1 MITQMIKI
9 DGMSCSSCSSRIEKA
24 INQLSGV
31 QNGSVNLANHT
42 LTIAYDEDI
51 LTQSQIEQTIEKLG
65 FKVKRNLKTYQ
76 LKVTGMS
83 CSSCSSNIERTIVN
97 LEGVTQAS
105 VNLTTETLNVTFDAD
120 LIKLSEIKVAVEK
133 KGFQLITETA
143 PQHEVNPVSEA
154 DRLRRRLIIS
164 IIFNIPLLYLMFGHM
179 MLGLGIPAIFDPILN
194 PLSSALIQLGLTIPV
209 MIAGHKFYVVG
220 VKSLWRRS
228 PNMDSLIALGTSA
241 AFSYA
246 LFGIYQVIQ
255 GHGHYAK
262 HLYLETAAGI
272 LLFITLG
279 KYLEAITKGKT
290 SQALK
295 ALMDLAP
302 KTATIQRNSKEIEVP
317 IDEVSVGD
325 VVLVKPGE
333 KLPVDGIIVEG
344 RTAVDESMLTGESML
359 VEKEIGQ
366 TVIGASLNKT
376 GFIKYEATK
385 VGEDTALAQIVKLV
399 EDAQGA
405 KAPIAK
411 MGDVI
416 SAYFVPIVVA
426 LATLSALGW
435 FIAGEDATFIL
446 TIFVAVLVIACPC
459 AVGLATPTAI
469 MVGTGK
475 GAENGILIKGG
486 DALEMTHQL
495 STIIFDKTG
504 TITQG
509 RPKVTDILALNQDEN
524 KILALAASAEKG
536 SEHPLGE
543 AIVLEA
549 QERGLELLSFQHFKA
564 ITGHGIS
571 VEIQNQ
577 QVMLGNEKLMND
589 YKIDVQ
595 ALSTQVSELA
605 EQGKT
610 PMYVAVDGKLAGV
623 IAVADTVKESSRGAI
638 KRLQEM
644 GIKVVM
650 ITGDNKKTAAAI
662 ASQVGIDVVLAEV
675 LPADKANEVKRLQ
688 EAGEKVGMVGDGIN
702 DAPALAQADI
712 GIAIGSGTDVAIES
726 ANIVLMRSDLMDV
739 SKAVRL
745 SKATIGNIK
754 QNLFWAFMYNILLIP
769 VAMGVLYLFGG
780 PLLNPMFGCMAMAT
794 SSVSVVLNSLRLT
807 RFK

>member
-1 MITQMIKI
+1 
-9 DGMSCSSCSSRIEKA
+9 MSCSSCSAKVEKA
-24 INQLSGV
+24 VNQLPEV
-31 QNGSVNLANHT
+31 QKGNVNLATHT
-42 LTIAYDEDI
+42 LTVTYDERA
-51 LTQSQIEQTIEKLG
+51 LTQRDLEQTIEKLG

-76 LKVTGMS
+76 FTVKGMS
-83 CSSCSSNIERTIVN
+83 CSSCSSNVERTVAN

-105 VNLTTETLNVTFDAD
+105 VNLTTEVLNVTIDTD
-120 LIKLSEIKVAVEK
+120 LIKVSEIKAAVEK
-133 KGFQLITETA
+133 KGFQLITDTTA
-143 PQHEVNPVSEA
+143 QNEVEPVSEA

-179 MLGLGIPAIFDPILN
+179 MLGLPIPAVFDPILN
-194 PLSSALIQLGLTIPV
+194 PLSSAFIQLGLTIPV
-209 MIAGHKFYVVG
+209 MIAGRKFYVVG
-220 VKSLWRRS
+220 IKSLWRRS

-246 LFGIYQVIQ
+246 LFGIYQVMQ

-279 KYLEAITKGKT
+279 KYLEAVTKGKT

-302 KTATIQRNSKEIEVP
+302 KTATILRNGTEIEVTLE
-317 IDEVSVGD
+317 EVSVGD
-325 VVLVKPGE
+325 LVLVKPGE
-333 KLPVDGIIVEG
+333 KLPVDGVIVEG
-344 RTAVDESMLTGESML
+344 GTAVDESMLTGESML
-359 VEKEIGQ
+359 VEKGVGQ

-416 SAYFVPIVVA
+416 SAYFVPIVMA
-426 LATLSALGW
+426 LAISSALAW
-435 FIAGEDATFIL
+435 FIAGEDPTFVL

-486 DALEMTHQL
+486 DALEMTHKL
-495 STIIFDKTG
+495 STIVFDKTG
-504 TITQG
+504 TITEG
-509 RPKVTDILALNQDEN
+509 RPKVTDILTLDWNEN
-524 KILALAASAEKG
+524 EILALAASAEKG

-549 QERGLELLSFQHFKA
+549 QERALTFFSFQHFKA
-564 ITGHGIS
+564 IAGHGIS

-577 QVMLGNEKLMND
+577 QVMLGNEKLMKD
-589 YKIDVQ
+589 HQIDIQ
-595 ALSTQVSELA
+595 LLSTQVSELA
-605 EQGKT
+605 DQGKT
-610 PMYVAVDGKLAGV
+610 PMYVAVDGKLGGV

-644 GIKVVM
+644 GIKVAM
-650 ITGDNKKTAAAI
+650 MTGDNKKTAAAI
-662 ASQVGIDVVLAEV
+662 ARQVGIDVVLAEV

-688 EAGEKVGMVGDGIN
+688 EVGEKVGMVGDGIN

-739 SKAVRL
+739 STAVRL
-745 SKATIGNIK
+745 SKATIRNIK
-754 QNLFWAFMYNILLIP
+754 QNLFWAFMYNVLLIP